1 MITGFDPVCTPPFEA
16 GPPRALGRTETTQ
29 ALPGPRPG
37 PVPPMSPHTSPPS
50 RALHTPS
57 NPSVPR

>member
-29 ALPGPRPG
+29 APGGACFVARPPPAPRRRPTD
-37 PVPPMSPHTSPPS
+37 VPPAAHPS
-50 RALHTPS
+50 GGDG
-57 NPSVPR
+57 